1 MENTDI
7 PSALYKAMKLPEPKY
22 IVSEDNHKYS
32 IVLPAGE
39 TIGPLKSVTGI
50 LQVLNKPA
58 LIGWAAREAANYFK
72 AELLRLGRT
81 ALDPAMLD
89 QMAKDAAGAHRR
101 KAKDAADL
109 GSKCHEI
116 FQTIIQGKEPEMIPS
131 ELVEPTLDFKR
142 WRMQSDIE
150 IVALELPV
158 ASLEYRF
165 GGRLDAVGHSKT
177 RGGFGIVDYK
187 TSKSLE
193 YGNEYSYQVGGYAAA
208 LSEQYGIDVAWA
220 EIVRFGKTA
229 PFDSEARAVTDLPA
243 ATAGFLSAVAL
254 TRSGD
259 VRLIGE
265 PSFCT
270 KTVRAVESPVSAR
283 KKNAASALGF

>member
-1 MENTDI
+1 
-7 PSALYKAMKLPEPKY
+7 MKLPNPKY
-22 IVSEDNHKYS
+22 TVSDVNHKYS
-32 IVLPAGE
+32 ILLPSGE
-39 TIGPLKSVTGI
+39 TIGPLKSVTSILGI
-50 LQVLNKPA
+50 IAKPA
-58 LIGWAAREAANYFK
+58 LIAWSAREAANYFK
-72 AELLRLGRT
+72 TELLRLGRT

-89 QMAKDAAGAHRR
+89 QIAKDAAGAHRR
-101 KAKDAADL
+101 KANDAADL

-116 FQTIIQGKEPEMIPS
+116 FQAIIQGKEPEMIPN

-158 ASLEYRF
+158 ASLDYRF

-208 LSEQYGIDVAWA
+208 LREQYGIDVVWG

-229 PFDSEARAVTDLPA
+229 PFTSESRAVTDLPA

-254 TRSGD
+254 TKSGD
-259 VRLIGE
+259 VQLIGE
-265 PSFCT
+265 QSFCT
-270 KTVRAVESPVSAR
+270 KSVRAVESPVSV
-283 KKNAASALGF
+283 KKKSTPSALGF